1 MTEKYKDNFDLL
13 ISVPGF
19 GLIMAMTMLTEFDNN
34 IMRFPNERKFV
45 AMLGLIPTCHDSGEK
60 KTTGEKTFRGN
71 KQLGPMVVEAAWV
84 AIGWDAGL
92 GSQYFQYKKRMEPQ
106 EAIVR
111 IARKLS
117 NIIFS
122 VLKNEKEY
130 VPYQTGN

>member
-1 MTEKYKDNFDLL
+1 
-13 ISVPGF
+13 
-19 GLIMAMTMLTEFDNN
+19 
-34 IMRFPNERKFV
+34 
-45 AMLGLIPTCHDSGEK
+45 
-60 KTTGEKTFRGN
+60 
-71 KQLGPMVVEAAWV
+71 MVVEAAWV

-92 GSQYFQYKKRMEPQ
+92 GSKYFQYKKRMQPQ

-130 VPYQTGN
+130 VPYNTGN